1 MLIGVDPLLRGSLL
15 ARLDEM
21 GHGDMLVIADA
32 NFPARRLGPHVI
44 DLPVATAIE
53 AIRAIATVFPIDPDE
68 PISLM
73 SAPVGTP
80 DIHAE
85 LVRAAGRTGADRA
98 EAITRFEFYERAQ
111 ESVLIV
117 ATGELRPYGN
127 LILRKGVVTDG
138 KNQ

>member
-44 DLPVATAIE
+44 DMPGTTAIE
-53 AIRAIATVFPIDPDE
+53 AIRAIATVFPIDSDE

-73 SAPVGTP
+73 AAPVGPP

-98 EAITRFEFYERAQ
+98 EEITRFEFYQRAQ

-127 LILRKGVVTDG
+127 L
-138 KNQ
+138 